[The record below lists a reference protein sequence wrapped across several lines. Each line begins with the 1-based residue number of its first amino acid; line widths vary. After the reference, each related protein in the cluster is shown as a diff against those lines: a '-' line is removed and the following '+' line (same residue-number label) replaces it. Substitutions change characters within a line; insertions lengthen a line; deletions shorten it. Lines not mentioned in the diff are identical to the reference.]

1 MVQGKK
7 PPKIQQPSIKI
18 KPRAPGT
25 TLAGGSKEPEVVV
38 EENQMHNLLQ
48 RITTN
53 QRATIQILQDMVDR
67 LERCQERM
75 LQELTIIQR
84 DLGKNRE

>member
-1 MVQGKK
+1 
-7 PPKIQQPSIKI
+7 
-18 KPRAPGT
+18 
-25 TLAGGSKEPEVVV
+25 V
-38 EENQMHNLLQ
+38 EENQTHNLLQ

-67 LERCQERM
+67 LERGQERM
-75 LQELTIIQR
+75 LQELTTIRR